1 MMKVLV
7 AHPSS
12 DARDRALRVLRSMD
26 WETLQAATAAE
37 TLDGCRV
44 HRPDVVLLD
53 AGLCGSEDVQVLV
66 AIKGDIDLFTTA
78 VVVIER
84 DVELERVLGWIRL
97 GAHDLLAA
105 DATPGELVAR
115 VESARRTKELQDLTL
130 SRMAHLEDLIFV
142 DALTGLY
149 NRRFLE
155 RQLAAMISSAR
166 RHDRSLAVAML
177 DLDHFKAI
185 NDTRGHQAG
194 DRVLEGA
201 SQRLSSRVRTED
213 VLGRWGGE
221 EFLVLLPDL
230 DGVDAAAAA
239 EAFRQELAGEPI
251 SVDGEE
257 LPVTVS
263 VGWAAW
269 EGESAAELLAR
280 ADTALYAAKRSG
292 RNCTRQ
298 AETSAPDPPAPASP
312 TGRFVTAAAVR
323 DAAA

>member
-1 MMKVLV
+1 MRVLV
-7 AHPSS
+7 AHRCR
-12 DARDRALRVLRSMD
+12 DASDRALRILRSMD
-26 WETLQAATAAE
+26 WETLEAATAAQA
-37 TLDGCRV
+37 LACCRAQ
-44 HRPDVVLLD
+44 RPDVVLLD
-53 AGLCGSEDVQVLV
+53 AELCRPDDVQALS
-66 AIKGDIDLFTTA
+66 AIKGDVDLFTTA
-78 VVVIER
+78 VVVLAR
-84 DVELERVLGWIRL
+84 DVELDQALEWIRL
-97 GAHDLLAA
+97 GAHDFLRDDAA
-105 DATPGELVAR
+105 PGELVAR
-115 VESARRTKELQDLTL
+115 VESGRRTKELQDLTV
-130 SRMAHLEDLIFV
+130 SRMSHLEDLIFV

-194 DRVLEGA
+194 DHVLEGA

-230 DGVDAAAAA
+230 DGVDAEAAA
-239 EAFRQELAGEPI
+239 EAFRQELASEPI
-251 SVDGEE
+251 RVDGDE

-269 EGESAAELLAR
+269 EGESAAELVAR
-280 ADTALYAAKRSG
+280 ADAALYAAKRSG

-298 AETSAPDPPAPASP
+298 AETSASSSPAPVAPP
-312 TGRFVTAAAVR
+312 TGRFLAAAVLG
-323 DAAA
+323 AAPR

>member
-1 MMKVLV
+1 
-7 AHPSS
+7 
-12 DARDRALRVLRSMD
+12 
-26 WETLQAATAAE
+26 
-37 TLDGCRV
+37 
-44 HRPDVVLLD
+44 
-53 AGLCGSEDVQVLV
+53 
-66 AIKGDIDLFTTA
+66 
-78 VVVIER
+78 
-84 DVELERVLGWIRL
+84 
-97 GAHDLLAA
+97 
-105 DATPGELVAR
+105 
-115 VESARRTKELQDLTL
+115 
-130 SRMAHLEDLIFV
+130 
-142 DALTGLY
+142 
-149 NRRFLE
+149 
-155 RQLAAMISSAR
+155 
-166 RHDRSLAVAML
+166 ML